1 MFIPKGQS
9 PKNPISYL
17 LLVQLDNIRHVIM
30 LPIETLSHIPSVIQT
45 NDETLIR
52 GIT

>member
-1 MFIPKGQS
+1 MLIPKGQL

-17 LLVQLDNIRHVIM
+17 LLVQRDDIRHVRM
-30 LPIETLSHIPSVIQT
+30 LPIETLSHISSVIQT

-52 GIT
+52 GII